1 MHLERTVEIRCDLE
15 PGLAVPQL
23 QRTPVGID
31 AHVHFAV
38 RRQLQ
43 ARTVVQAHVLD
54 LA

>member
-1 MHLERTVEIRCDLE
+1 MHLERTVAIRCDLE

-31 AHVHFAV
+31 AHAQLAV
-38 RRQLQ
+38 RRELQ
-43 ARTVVQAHVLD
+43 ARTVLQAHLFD